1 MAGCSRFQQNSDN
14 RAPTEA
20 DNEKPKQGSSRT
32 MCNTTPSSPPSFPF
46 DTNSHLLSTH
56 KLRMEDLPLEPLDQD
71 LHRCPGLAEA
81 AEEMRA
87 IGKISIPTALTGLVL
102 YSRAMISMLFLGGLG
117 QLELAGGSL
126 SIGFANITG
135 YSVLSGLA
143 MGMEPICGQAF
154 GAKQRK
160 LLGLTLQRTILL
172 LLSASIPI
180 AFLWLN
186 MKRILLWCG
195 QDERISSTAHIFIT
209 FAIPDLFFLSV
220 LHPLRIYL
228 RSQNIT
234 FPVTYCSLVSVV
246 LHVPLNYLLVVH
258 LKMGIAGVALAMVW
272 TNLNLFICLLLF
284 VLCSGVCKDSWVRPS
299 MDCLRGWSTLLK
311 LAAPSCVSVCLEW
324 WWYEFMVL
332 FSGLLANPK
341 AAVASMGILIQTTSL
356 VYVFPSALSLGV
368 STRVGNELGANRPA
382 KARTAA
388 VVSLACAVLLGLAA
402 MVFTTSM
409 RHQWGRLF
417 TNDAETLKLTAL
429 ALPIAGLCELG
440 NCPQTTGCGVLR
452 GSARPTTG
460 ANINLGSFYL
470 IGLPV
475 AILLS
480 FVGKMGLP
488 GLWLG
493 LLAAQA
499 SCAAIM
505 AYVLAGTDWRMEVE
519 RARELTRASN
529 SSPPPPIAPITAD
542 TSGINSVLSPST
554 SEDKKRAAA
563 LEGILCMNGDV
574 KRVSS
579 SETDHL
585 ISYV

>member
-1 MAGCSRFQQNSDN
+1 
-14 RAPTEA
+14 
-20 DNEKPKQGSSRT
+20 
-32 MCNTTPSSPPSFPF
+32 MCNTTPSSPSSSPF
-46 DTNSHLLSTH
+46 GTNSHLLSTH
-56 KLRMEDLPLEPLDQD
+56 KLRTEDLPLEPLDQD
-71 LHRCPGLAEA
+71 LHGCPGLAEA

-87 IGKISIPTALTGLVL
+87 IGKIFIPTALTGLVL
-102 YSRAMISMLFLGGLG
+102 YSRAMVSMLFLGDLG

-186 MKRILLWCG
+186 VKRILLWCG
-195 QDERISSTAHIFIT
+195 QDERISSAAHIFIT
-209 FAIPDLFFLSV
+209 FAIPDLFFLSF
-220 LHPLRIYL
+220 LHPLRVYL

-234 FPVTYCSLVSVV
+234 SPVTYCSLVSVV

-299 MDCLRGWSTLLK
+299 MDCLKGLSTLLK

-341 AAVASMGILIQTTSL
+341 AAVGSMGILIQTTSL

-402 MVFTTSM
+402 MAFTTSM

-470 IGLPV
+470 IGMPV

-499 SCAAIM
+499 SCAGLM
-505 AYVLAGTDWRMEVE
+505 AYVIAGTDWRMEVE

-529 SSPPPPIAPITAD
+529 SSPPIAPITAD
-542 TSGINSVLSPST
+542 TTGINSVLSPST
-554 SEDKKRAAA
+554 SEDKKRTAA
-563 LEGILCMNGDV
+563 LEGILCMDGDV

-585 ISYV
+585 ISCVE

>member
-1 MAGCSRFQQNSDN
+1 
-14 RAPTEA
+14 
-20 DNEKPKQGSSRT
+20 
-32 MCNTTPSSPPSFPF
+32 
-46 DTNSHLLSTH
+46 
-56 KLRMEDLPLEPLDQD
+56 
-71 LHRCPGLAEA
+71 
-81 AEEMRA
+81 MRA

-102 YSRAMISMLFLGGLG
+102 YSRAMVSMLFLGGLG

-195 QDERISSTAHIFIT
+195 QDERISSTAHNFIT
-209 FAIPDLFFLSV
+209 VAIPDLFFLSF

-246 LHVPLNYLLVVH
+246 LHVPLNYLLAVH
-258 LKMGIAGVALAMVW
+258 LKMGIAGVALATVW
-272 TNLNLFICLLLF
+272 TNLNLFVCLLLF

-332 FSGLLANPK
+332 FSGLLDNPK

-388 VVSLACAVLLGLAA
+388 VVSLACAVLLGFAA
-402 MVFTTSM
+402 MGFTTSM
-409 RHQWGRLF
+409 RHQWGKLF

-470 IGLPV
+470 IGMPV
-475 AILLS
+475 AILLG

-488 GLWLG
+488 GLTLPPLCSLITPTATDDSDSDSDSDST
-493 LLAAQA
+493 LLFNHSQ
-499 SCAAIM
+499 SRTQICWN
-505 AYVLAGTDWRMEVE
+505 G
-519 RARELTRASN
+519 
-529 SSPPPPIAPITAD
+529 PPPPPPPPPSVQKREGSATCVLALRLTEEDSSLPTPCHILLLSLRAWLVLLEDLSWSPEVVLAPCCIGEREDHYPLHRHLKVAQKHAK
-542 TSGINSVLSPST
+542 NSKPFERGGVLHGKAMVICSHGDWREGCHVST
-554 SEDKKRAAA
+554 QLGTHTLA
-563 LEGILCMNGDV
+563 LL
-574 KRVSS
+574 
-579 SETDHL
+579 
-585 ISYV
+585 

>member
-1 MAGCSRFQQNSDN
+1 
-14 RAPTEA
+14 
-20 DNEKPKQGSSRT
+20 
-32 MCNTTPSSPPSFPF
+32 
-46 DTNSHLLSTH
+46 
-56 KLRMEDLPLEPLDQD
+56 MEEGLPLDPLGQDD
-71 LHRCPGLAEA
+71 LHGCPGLAEA
-81 AEEMRA
+81 ADEMRA

-102 YSRAMISMLFLGGLG
+102 YSRAMVSMLFLGGLG

-195 QDERISSTAHIFIT
+195 QDERISSTAHNFIT
-209 FAIPDLFFLSV
+209 VAIPDLFFLSF

-246 LHVPLNYLLVVH
+246 LHVPLNYLLAVH
-258 LKMGIAGVALAMVW
+258 LKMGIAGVALATVW
-272 TNLNLFICLLLF
+272 TNLNLFVCLLLF

-332 FSGLLANPK
+332 FSGLLDNPK

-388 VVSLACAVLLGLAA
+388 VVSLACAVLLGFAA
-402 MVFTTSM
+402 MGFTTSM
-409 RHQWGRLF
+409 RHQWGKLF

-470 IGLPV
+470 IGMPV
-475 AILLS
+475 AILLG

-505 AYVLAGTDWRMEVE
+505 AYVLAGTDWRMELE
-519 RARELTRASN
+519 RARELTRAST
-529 SSPPPPIAPITAD
+529 PPPPPPAITPITAD
-542 TSGINSVLSPST
+542 TTGINSVLSPST
-554 SEDKKRAAA
+554 SEDKKRTAA
-563 LEGILCMNGDV
+563 LEEVLYMNGDV

-585 ISYV
+585 ISCVE